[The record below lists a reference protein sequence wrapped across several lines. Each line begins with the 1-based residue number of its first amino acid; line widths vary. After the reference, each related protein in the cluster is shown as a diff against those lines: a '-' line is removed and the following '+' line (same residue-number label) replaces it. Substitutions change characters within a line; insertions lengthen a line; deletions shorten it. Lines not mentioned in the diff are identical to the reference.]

1 MTKETFEKAKDILA
15 DIVSLKNIKK
25 EYDYRHW
32 ISFYGA
38 SVKEQPISSYGIL
51 REDLEKFIDVE
62 IAKLEEE
69 LEKL

>member
-1 MTKETFEKAKDILA
+1 MTRETFDIAKNILA
-15 DIVSLKNIKK
+15 DINTLKNIKS
-25 EYDYRHW
+25 EYEGRHW

-38 SVKEQPISSYGIL
+38 AVKEQPISDGIL
-51 REDLEKFIDVE
+51 RDDLEKFIDVE

>member
-1 MTKETFEKAKDILA
+1 MTRKTFDIAKNILA
-15 DIVSLKNIKK
+15 DINSLKNIKA
-25 EYDYRHW
+25 EYNDRHW

-38 SVKEQPISSYGIL
+38 AVKEQPISDGIL
-51 REDLEKFIDVE
+51 RDDLEKFIDVE

>member
-1 MTKETFEKAKDILA
+1 MTRETFDIARDLLA
-15 DIVSLKNIKK
+15 DIDSLKNIKR
-25 EYDYRHW
+25 EYENRHW

-38 SVKEQPISSYGIL
+38 SVKEQPISNGIL
-51 REDLEKFIDVE
+51 RVDLEKFVDVE